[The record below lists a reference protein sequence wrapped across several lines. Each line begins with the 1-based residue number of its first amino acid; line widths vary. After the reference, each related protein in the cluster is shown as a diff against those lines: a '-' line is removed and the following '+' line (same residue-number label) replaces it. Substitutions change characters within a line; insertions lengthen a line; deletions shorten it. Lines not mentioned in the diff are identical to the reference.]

1 MRTRLFFSQVSYL
14 EIYNEQLRDLL
25 CPSTP
30 AARIQVMEDKRT
42 GATVK
47 GLKEEDVYS
56 PAEVSEDSLAGIRK
70 RARLG
75 ETITTNTTP
84 AIDVCPPSPT
94 QPPPH

>member
-1 MRTRLFFSQVSYL
+1 MHAQVSYL

-56 PAEVSEDSLAGIRK
+56 PAEVSGEPGGGDDCCQR
-70 RARLG
+70 RTHDDDDNDDDDELG
-75 ETITTNTTP
+75 N
-84 AIDVCPPSPT
+84 
-94 QPPPH
+94 

>member
-1 MRTRLFFSQVSYL
+1 MSYL

-56 PAEVSEDSLAGIRK
+56 PAEVSE
-70 RARLG
+70 
-75 ETITTNTTP
+75 
-84 AIDVCPPSPT
+84 
-94 QPPPH
+94 